1 MALFRLCYITDRKG
15 LPAQTG
21 LESGA
26 LTTRIREGICSG
38 IDLVQIREKDL
49 TTRELVALVQSALE
63 AARGTPTRVVVNDRL
78 DVALALGA
86 SGVHLGRQSLE
97 PRLVRRLVPQNFL
110 IGVSCHSLEEA
121 RDAEAAGASYIIF
134 GPVFETPSKLAFG
147 PPLGIEALREAATNL
162 KLPVLAVGGVTLE
175 SARGCFQAGASGIA
189 AIRLFQDC
197 PSVSERVKKVSE
209 SFRSGS

>member
-110 IGVSCHSLEEA
+110 IGVSCHSL
-121 RDAEAAGASYIIF
+121 
-134 GPVFETPSKLAFG
+134 
-147 PPLGIEALREAATNL
+147 
-162 KLPVLAVGGVTLE
+162 
-175 SARGCFQAGASGIA
+175 
-189 AIRLFQDC
+189 
-197 PSVSERVKKVSE
+197 
-209 SFRSGS
+209 